1 MDAAQEHPRIGHR
14 PPNRSKVT
22 LVGAPHRRGTSDV
35 GLLGGRGSQKLGVV
49 GTQNRAGDI
58 QTKHGLTSARSS
70 GTAINGMSR
79 VSNACLM
86 SPHRMTGRSISNAP
100 PSVLCANLDW
110 LKLHK
115 FFYQNIDMNCLAH
128 LRRTSLQQ
136 NYCYSIDFLVYQ
148 VTRQYPVALALK
160 ARKCIQTSHA
170 HTSARIGAHSE
181 KPNAMPW
188 VASLPQL
195 PKSASMEPAKKHA

>member
-115 FFYQNIDMNCLAH
+115 FFYQKIDMNCLAH

-148 VTRQYPVALALK
+148 VTRQYPVVLALK
-160 ARKCIQTSHA
+160 ARKMCPNITRTHIDKN
-170 HTSARIGAHSE
+170 RGALR

-195 PKSASMEPAKKHA
+195 PKSTSMEPAKKHA